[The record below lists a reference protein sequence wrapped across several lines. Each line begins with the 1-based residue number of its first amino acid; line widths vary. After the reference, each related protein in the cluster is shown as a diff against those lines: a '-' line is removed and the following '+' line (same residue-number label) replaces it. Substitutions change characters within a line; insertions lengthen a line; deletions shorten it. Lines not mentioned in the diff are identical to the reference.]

1 MKTYS
6 KYKNKK
12 ITIDGITF
20 DSKLEANRY
29 CELKLLYKA
38 GEISQL
44 RLQPEFVLIPAF
56 RKNGKSYRKTV
67 YRADFMYLDKRTGK
81 YIVEDT
87 KGFKTDVYMLKRKLF
102 EHQYPDLTITEV
114 TK

>member
-1 MKTYS
+1 MKNYS

-12 ITIDGITF
+12 IFIDGITF
-20 DSKLEANRY
+20 DSQLEANRY

-67 YRADFMYLDKRTGK
+67 YRADFMYFDKKTGK

-87 KGFKTDVYMLKRKLF
+87 KGFKTPEYRIKKKLF
-102 EHQYPDLTITEV
+102 EYKHPDLTITEV

>member
-1 MKTYS
+1 MKNYS

-12 ITIDGITF
+12 IFIDGITF
-20 DSKLEANRY
+20 DSQLEANRY

-44 RLQPEFVLIPAF
+44 RLQPEFELIPAF
-56 RKNGKSYRKTV
+56 RKNGKSFRKTI
-67 YRADFMYLDKRTGK
+67 YKADFMYLDNCSGK

-87 KGFKTDVYMLKRKLF
+87 KGFKTDVYKLKRKLF
-102 EHQYPDLTITEV
+102 EFKYPDLTISEV
-114 TK
+114 TR

>member
-1 MKTYS
+1 MRTYS

-20 DSKLEANRY
+20 DSQLEANRY
-29 CELKLLYKA
+29 CELKLLFKA

-44 RLQPEFVLIPAF
+44 RLQPEFELIPAF
-56 RKNGKSYRKTV
+56 RKNGKTYRKTV
-67 YRADFMYLDKRTGK
+67 YRADFMYFDKKTGK

-87 KGFKTDVYMLKRKLF
+87 KGFKTEIYKLKRKLF

>member
-1 MKTYS
+1 M

-12 ITIDGITF
+12 VTIDGITF
-20 DSKLEANRY
+20 DSRLEANRY
-29 CELKLLYKA
+29 CELKLLCQA

-44 RLQPEFVLIPAF
+44 RLQPEFELIPAF
-56 RKNGKSYRKTV
+56 RKNGKAYRRTV
-67 YRADFMYLDKRTGK
+67 YRADFMYFDKKTGK

-102 EHQYPDLTITEV
+102 EYKYPDLTITEI
-114 TK
+114 TR

>member
-1 MKTYS
+1 MS
-6 KYKNKK
+6 KYHATK
-12 ITIDGITF
+12 TEVDGITF
-20 DSKLEANRY
+20 DSQLEANRY

-67 YRADFMYLDKRTGK
+67 YRADFMYFDKKTGK
-81 YIVEDT
+81 FMEVE
-87 KGFKTDVYMLKRKLF
+87 
-102 EHQYPDLTITEV
+102 
-114 TK
+114 

>member
-1 MKTYS
+1 MKNYS

-12 ITIDGITF
+12 IFIDGITF
-20 DSKLEANRY
+20 DSQLEANRY

-44 RLQPEFVLIPAF
+44 RLQPEFELIPAF
-56 RKNGKSYRKTV
+56 KKNGKSFRKTT
-67 YRADFMYLDKRTGK
+67 YKADFMYLDNRSGK

-87 KGFKTDVYMLKRKLF
+87 KGFKTDVYMIKRKLF
-102 EHQYPDLTITEV
+102 EFKFPDLTISEV
-114 TK
+114 TR

>member
-1 MKTYS
+1 MRTYS

-20 DSKLEANRY
+20 DSRLEANRY
-29 CELKLLYKA
+29 GELILLYKA

-44 RLQPEFVLIPAF
+44 RLQPEFELIPAF
-56 RKNGKSYRKTV
+56 RKNGKSFRKTI
-67 YRADFMYLDKRTGK
+67 YKADFMYLDNRSGK

-87 KGFKTDVYMLKRKLF
+87 KGFKTDVYKIKRKLF
-102 EHQYPDLTITEV
+102 EFKYPDLTISEV
-114 TK
+114 TR

>member
-1 MKTYS
+1 MRTYS

-20 DSKLEANRY
+20 DSRLEANRF

-44 RLQPEFVLIPAF
+44 RLQPEFELIPAF
-56 RKNGKSYRKTV
+56 RKNGKAYRKTV
-67 YRADFMYLDKRTGK
+67 YRADFMYFDNRSGK

-87 KGFKTDVYMLKRKLF
+87 KGFKTDVYKLKRKLF
-102 EHQYPDLTITEV
+102 EFKYPDLTISEV
-114 TK
+114 TR

>member
-1 MKTYS
+1 MS
-6 KYKNKK
+6 KYHATK
-12 ITIDGITF
+12 TEVDGITF
-20 DSKLEANRY
+20 DSRLEATRY
-29 CELKLLYKA
+29 CELKLLFKA

-44 RLQPEFVLIPAF
+44 RLQPEFELIPAF
-56 RKNGKSYRKTV
+56 RKNGKSFRKTT
-67 YRADFMYLDKRTGK
+67 YKADFMYLDNRSGK

-87 KGFKTDVYMLKRKLF
+87 KGFKTEIYKLKRKLF

>member
-1 MKTYS
+1 MKNYS

-12 ITIDGITF
+12 IFIDGITF
-20 DSKLEANRY
+20 DSQLEANRY

-44 RLQPEFVLIPAF
+44 RLQPEFELIPAF
-56 RKNGKSYRKTV
+56 KKNGKSFRKTI
-67 YRADFMYLDKRTGK
+67 YKADFMYLDNRSGK

-87 KGFKTDVYMLKRKLF
+87 KGFKTDVYKLKRKLF
-102 EHQYPDLTITEV
+102 EFKYPDLTISEV
-114 TK
+114 TR